1 MKKKLLIIISI
12 FFIILTGCKNNNLSK
27 ATITTKELGE
37 IEITSK
43 EIVKIY
49 NQDKEKFSKNYKGN
63 YVEFTDKITKISQN
77 KNSNIPEFYEI
88 YFQGGWVVKI
98 LKEDSKNNSYTSLKT
113 YDVSKLTK
121 NMKVKVKSKL
131 ENVSYDDVILQNISS
146 LKSSQIGESLD
157 DNLNI
162 LSYRSI
168 FTENTKIEI
177 VK

>member
-27 ATITTKELGE
+27 ATITTKELG
-37 IEITSK
+37 
-43 EIVKIY
+43 
-49 NQDKEKFSKNYKGN
+49 DKEKFSKNYKGN